1 MTSENNK
8 FIEVRDLRT
17 YFYLYEGVVRAV
29 DGVSYDI
36 RKGKSLGVIGESGC
50 GKSVTAQSIMRIV
63 PTPPG
68 KEVGGEILLHLDV
81 ADGAKTIDLLKVP
94 ADSDQMRAIRWKEIG
109 MIFQEPMTSFS
120 PLFTIGN
127 QITEAL
133 KLHVPNITKKEM
145 RERTIELLGKVGI
158 PQPSRLIDVYP
169 HQLSGGM
176 RQRAMIAMALSC
188 NPKLLI
194 ADEPTTALDV
204 TIEAQILELIRSL
217 QDEYGMA
224 LMYISHDLAVVSE
237 MSDEIMVMYLG
248 RVMEK
253 ASAEEI
259 FRNPQHPYTQAL
271 WRSIPV
277 IEGELK
283 RLQTISGGLPSPYM
297 VHKGCP
303 FFSRCEH
310 RMPGLC
316 DEARPQLYETSPGH
330 TVSCF
335 LYDKAA
341 HVPAGVPVAATT
353 ATSQGVA
360 TP

>member
-1 MTSENNK
+1 MTSDNNL
-8 FIEVRDLRT
+8 FIEVRNLKT
-17 YFYLYEGVVRAV
+17 YFYLYEGIVRAV
-29 DGVSYDI
+29 DGVSYNI

-63 PTPPG
+63 PSPG
-68 KEVGGEILLHLDV
+68 KDSGGEILLHLQGAGGPEVVDV
-81 ADGAKTIDLLKVP
+81 LKLK
-94 ADSDQMRAIRWKEIG
+94 ADSERMRDIRWKEIG

-127 QITEAL
+127 QIIEAIR
-133 KLHVPNITKKEM
+133 LHMPELDKKAA
-145 RERTIELLGKVGI
+145 RQRAIELLGKVGI
-158 PQPSRLIDVYP
+158 PQPKRLVDAYP

-248 RVMEK
+248 RVMEH
-253 ASAEEI
+253 APTEEI
-259 FRNPQHPYTQAL
+259 FNNPLHPYTQGL
-271 WRSIPV
+271 WRSIPRM
-277 IEGELK
+277 EGPLAK
-283 RLQTISGGLPSPYM
+283 LQTISGSLPNPYL
-297 VHKGCP
+297 VQKGCP
-303 FFSRCEH
+303 FFSRCEK
-310 RMPGLC
+310 RIPGLC
-316 DEARPQLYETSPGH
+316 DEARPQLIEASPGH

-335 LYDKAA
+335 LYDPQARTKAPTKA
-341 HVPAGVPVAATT
+341 PTEKQDVA
-353 ATSQGVA
+353 V
-360 TP
+360 